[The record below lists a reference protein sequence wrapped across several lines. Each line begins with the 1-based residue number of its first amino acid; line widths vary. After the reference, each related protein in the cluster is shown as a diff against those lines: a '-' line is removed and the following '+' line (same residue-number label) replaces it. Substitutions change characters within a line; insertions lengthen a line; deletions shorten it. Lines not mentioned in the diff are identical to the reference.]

1 MKKLIL
7 LFVAMI
13 ATTMLFA
20 QDVIVTTD
28 SKKIE
33 AKIVEVSSTQVKY
46 LDYNAQDGPT
56 FVLSTDEIASI
67 IFASGQVKV
76 YAHKT
81 QKSVVMQPETKSEY
95 LYRTGNKYFYDGK
108 QMKGD
113 VYANFLKNNCTEA
126 YNKYQQG
133 HNVAIAG
140 WCLFG
145 VGLGLDVCSMCGV
158 PYVWI
163 PSLACEIACIPTLI
177 VGYTQMHRSADL
189 FNATC
194 GNKSQLSWSVTASQ
208 NGMGLALNF

>member
-76 YAHKT
+76 YEHKKT
-81 QKSVVMQPETKSEY
+81 WW
-95 LYRTGNKYFYDGK
+95 
-108 QMKGD
+108 MK
-113 VYANFLKNNCTEA
+113 
-126 YNKYQQG
+126 
-133 HNVAIAG
+133 
-140 WCLFG
+140 
-145 VGLGLDVCSMCGV
+145 
-158 PYVWI
+158 
-163 PSLACEIACIPTLI
+163 
-177 VGYTQMHRSADL
+177 
-189 FNATC
+189 
-194 GNKSQLSWSVTASQ
+194 
-208 NGMGLALNF
+208 